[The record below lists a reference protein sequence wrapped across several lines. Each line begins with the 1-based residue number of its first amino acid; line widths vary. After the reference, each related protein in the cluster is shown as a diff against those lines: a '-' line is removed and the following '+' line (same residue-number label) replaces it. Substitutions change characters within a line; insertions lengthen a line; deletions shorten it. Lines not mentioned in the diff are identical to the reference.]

1 MTSGPRGARALP
13 TTNYQLPTTMKNYPE
28 ESRAWDIA
36 ECIVFGAI
44 CVAGAAASIYY
55 AAYFIVTL
63 IGG

>member
-1 MTSGPRGARALP
+1 
-13 TTNYQLPTTMKNYPE
+13 MKTYPE

-36 ECIVFGAI
+36 ECIVFVAI

-55 AAYFIVTL
+55 AAYFIVNI

>member
-1 MTSGPRGARALP
+1 
-13 TTNYQLPTTMKNYPE
+13 MKNYPE